1 MQKLINTLYGKK
13 TYIVALVMAII
24 NLLVAFEV
32 ISPDNLEA
40 INYVLVALGF
50 GAVRAGISKVE

>member
-1 MQKLINTLYGKK
+1 
-13 TYIVALVMAII
+13 MAII

-32 ISPDNLEA
+32 ISPQNLEA

>member
-1 MQKLINTLYGKK
+1 MKTILNTLYGKK
-13 TYIVALVMAII
+13 TYIIAFVMALV

-32 ISPDNLEA
+32 ISPANLEA

-50 GAVRAGISKVE
+50 GAIRAGVAKAE